1 MITEMVIKYI
11 FSRLQEAST
20 IRGLISFIG
29 GLLGYSFSSNT
40 TENLVYI
47 ILGIIGFIGA
57 LLPDKL
63 IKKETP
69 IKEEISNETIEDA
82 TIEDA
87 TIEESEKQIG
97 WNDSST
103 IIKPSVIVQRKPT
116 KLQIPNKVQPKSA
129 FSREQKQPNK
139 EPINEF
145 SGFNDK

>member
-47 ILGIIGFIGA
+47 ILGIIGLIGA
-57 LLPDKL
+57 LIPDKL
-63 IKKETP
+63 GKKETP
-69 IKEEISNETIEDA
+69 IKEEISNE